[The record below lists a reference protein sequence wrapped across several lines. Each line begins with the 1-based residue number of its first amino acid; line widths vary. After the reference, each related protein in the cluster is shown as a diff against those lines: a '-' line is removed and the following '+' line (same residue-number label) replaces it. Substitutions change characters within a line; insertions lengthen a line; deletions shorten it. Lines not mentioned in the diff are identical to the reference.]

1 MIDLLAQKSFRL
13 FSKGMDREGALHEN
27 YNAIT
32 GDSDGL
38 AFNNPMNK
46 INIDRYYR
54 PELDVLRFLAFLSV
68 FIVHRMD
75 HLPIDPVQ
83 HFWLY
88 NICLL
93 GNFGVP
99 VFFLLSAFLITELLM
114 REEDRFGTIH
124 IRSFYLR
131 RILRIWPLYFAVFY
145 GLVLL
150 MHVIPHTGPPD
161 PRSWLAFTFFA
172 GNWYICIHGWIPA
185 FPVNPMWSISV
196 EEQFYIAIPLV
207 ALYGRRFG
215 LKIVSFALIA
225 VSYGVVTWYAWRGWH
240 GFSSQW
246 TNSFVE
252 FQFFS
257 AGTLLS
263 LALKGRTPQ
272 GNIVLRSLGILTGI
286 LCLFVASVYL
296 GVQAD
301 TPSST
306 IQQAP
311 LGWSL
316 VLAGTTLFFLSLLGT
331 PGRFLPEPIVYLG
344 RISYG
349 LYLFHELM
357 YTLVFH
363 TWKAQLFRLSE
374 FLHLARWTGSI
385 GTAIAFCTTVLLA
398 HFSYQFYER
407 PFLRLKRSFTFV
419 PSRD

>member
-1 MIDLLAQKSFRL
+1 
-13 FSKGMDREGALHEN
+13 
-27 YNAIT
+27 
-32 GDSDGL
+32 
-38 AFNNPMNK
+38 MNK
-46 INIDRYYR
+46 TNIDRYYR

-68 FIVHRMD
+68 FTVHRMD
-75 HLPIDPVQ
+75 HLPIDPAR

-88 NICLL
+88 NVCLL

-114 REEDRFGTIH
+114 REQDRLGTIH
-124 IRSFYLR
+124 IRSFYAR
-131 RILRIWPLYFAVFY
+131 RMLRIWPLYFAVFY

-150 MHVIPHTGPPD
+150 MHVIPHIGPPD

-185 FPVNPMWSISV
+185 YPVNPMWSISI
-196 EEQFYIAIPLV
+196 EEQFYIAIPFI
-207 ALYGRRFG
+207 ALYGRRLG
-215 LKIVSFALIA
+215 LKIVAFALIA
-225 VSYGVVTWYAWRGWH
+225 VSFGMVTWYARKGWQ

-246 TNSFVE
+246 TNSFVQ

-257 AGTLLS
+257 AGVLLS

-272 GNIVLRSLGILTGI
+272 WNLTRRLLGILAGI
-286 LCLFVASVYL
+286 VCLFVASVYL

-306 IQQAP
+306 VQQAP
-311 LGWSL
+311 LGWLL

-331 PGRFLPEPIVYLG
+331 PGRYLPKPIVYLG

-349 LYLFHELM
+349 LYLFHQLI

-363 TWKAQLFRLSE
+363 TWQVQFLRLSE
-374 FLHLARWTGSI
+374 FLHLATWTGGI
-385 GTAIAFCTTVLLA
+385 GTIIVFCTTVLLA
-398 HFSYQFYER
+398 HLSYKYFEST
-407 PFLRLKRSFTFV
+407 FLRLKRRFTFV

>member
-1 MIDLLAQKSFRL
+1 
-13 FSKGMDREGALHEN
+13 
-27 YNAIT
+27 
-32 GDSDGL
+32 
-38 AFNNPMNK
+38 MNETK
-46 INIDRYYR
+46 IERYYR

-68 FIVHRMD
+68 FTVHRMD
-75 HLPIDPVQ
+75 HLPIDPVR
-83 HFWLY
+83 HFWAY

-99 VFFLLSAFLITELLM
+99 VFFLLSASLITELLT
-114 REEDRFGTIH
+114 REEDRFGTVH
-124 IRSFYLR
+124 IRSFYMR

-145 GLVLL
+145 GLILL
-150 MHVIPHTGPPD
+150 NHFIPYTGAPD
-161 PRSWLAFTFFA
+161 PLSWLAFTLFA

-196 EEQFYIAIPLV
+196 EEQFYIAIPLI

-215 LKIVSFALIA
+215 LKTVSFTLIA
-225 VSYGVVTWYAWRGWH
+225 VSYGMVTWYAWRGWH

-272 GNIVLRSLGILTGI
+272 WSLAVRLLGILTGI
-286 LCLFVASVYL
+286 ICLFVASVYL

-306 IQQAP
+306 VAQAP
-311 LGWSL
+311 LGWAL
-316 VLAGTTLFFLSLLGT
+316 VLAATILFFLSLLGT
-331 PGRFLPEPIVYLG
+331 ASRYLPKPIVYLG

-349 LYLFHELM
+349 LYLFHELV

-363 TWKAQLFRLSE
+363 VWKASLVRLSE
-374 FLHLARWTGSI
+374 FLHLRNWTGGL
-385 GTAIAFCTTVLLA
+385 GTLIVFGTTILLA
-398 HFSYQFYER
+398 HLSYQLYER
-407 PFLRLKRSFTFV
+407 PFLRLKRRFTFV
-419 PSRD
+419 PSRDDVPRSAEV

>member
-1 MIDLLAQKSFRL
+1 MSL
-13 FSKGMDREGALHEN
+13 
-27 YNAIT
+27 
-32 GDSDGL
+32 
-38 AFNNPMNK
+38 
-46 INIDRYYR
+46 DRYYR
-54 PELDVLRFLAFLSV
+54 PELDALRFLAFLSV
-68 FIVHRMD
+68 FTVHRMD
-75 HLPIDPVQ
+75 HLPIDPAQ

-114 REEDRFGTIH
+114 REEDRLGTIH
-124 IRSFYLR
+124 IRSFYMR

-150 MHVIPHTGPPD
+150 MHFIPHTGPPD
-161 PRSWLAFTFFA
+161 PLSWLAFTLFA
-172 GNWYICIHGWIPA
+172 GNWYICLHGWIPA

-196 EEQFYIAIPLV
+196 EEQFYIAIPLI
-207 ALYGRRFG
+207 ALYGRRIG
-215 LKIVSFALIA
+215 LKIISFTLMA
-225 VSYGVVTWYAWRGWH
+225 VSYAMVTWYASKGFH

-263 LALKGRTPQ
+263 LALKGRTPRWSIA
-272 GNIVLRSLGILTGI
+272 GRILGIFAGI
-286 LCLFVASVYL
+286 TCLFVASVYL

-306 IQQAP
+306 VLLAP
-311 LGWSL
+311 LGWAL
-316 VLAGTTLFFLSLLGT
+316 VLAGTILFFLSLLGT
-331 PGRFLPEPIVYLG
+331 PRRYLPEPIVYLG

-349 LYLFHELM
+349 LYLFHELI
-357 YTLVFH
+357 YTLTFH
-363 TWKAQLFRLSE
+363 TWRAQLQHFSS
-374 FLHLARWTGSI
+374 FLHLSEWYGGV
-385 GTAIAFCTTVLLA
+385 GTFIAFCATVLLA
-398 HFSYQFYER
+398 HLSYRFYER
-407 PFLRLKRSFTFV
+407 PFLRLKRRFTFV

>member
-1 MIDLLAQKSFRL
+1 M
-13 FSKGMDREGALHEN
+13 SKTHIE
-27 YNAIT
+27 
-32 GDSDGL
+32 
-38 AFNNPMNK
+38 
-46 INIDRYYR
+46 RYYR

-75 HLPIDPVQ
+75 HLPIDPARY
-83 HFWLY
+83 FWVY

-114 REEDRFGTIH
+114 REEDLLGTIH

-145 GLVLL
+145 GLILL
-150 MHVIPHTGPPD
+150 NHFIPHTGAPD
-161 PRSWLAFTFFA
+161 PLSWLAFTLFA

-196 EEQFYIAIPLV
+196 EEQFYIAIPLI

-215 LKIVSFALIA
+215 LKIVSFTLMA
-225 VSYGVVTWYAWRGWH
+225 VSYGMVTWYAWKGWH

-272 GNIVLRSLGILTGI
+272 WNLALRFLGILTGI
-286 LCLFVASVYL
+286 ACLFVASVYL

-306 IQQAP
+306 VPQAP
-311 LGWSL
+311 VGWAL
-316 VLAGTTLFFLSLLGT
+316 VLAATLLFFLSLLGT
-331 PGRFLPEPIVYLG
+331 PLRYLPKPLIYLG

-349 LYLFHELM
+349 LYLFHELV

-363 TWKAQLFRLSE
+363 VAKARLIRLSE
-374 FLHLARWTGSI
+374 FLHLRHWSGGL
-385 GTAIAFCTTVLLA
+385 GTLIAFCATVLLA
-398 HFSYQFYER
+398 HFSYQLYER
-407 PFLRLKRSFTFV
+407 PFLRLKRRFTFV
-419 PSRD
+419 PSRDDASRKAEVDRVTILSER

>member
-1 MIDLLAQKSFRL
+1 MKT
-13 FSKGMDREGALHEN
+13 DR
-27 YNAIT
+27 
-32 GDSDGL
+32 
-38 AFNNPMNK
+38 F
-46 INIDRYYR
+46 YR

-68 FIVHRMD
+68 FTVHRLD
-75 HLPIDPVQ
+75 HLPIDPAR

-88 NICLL
+88 NISLL

-114 REEDRFGTIH
+114 REGDRLGRIH
-124 IRSFYLR
+124 IRSFYMR

-145 GLVLL
+145 GLILL
-150 MHVIPHTGPPD
+150 NHFIPYTGAPD
-161 PRSWLAFTFFA
+161 PRSWLAFTLFA
-172 GNWYICIHGWIPA
+172 GNWYICTHGWIPA

-215 LKIVSFALIA
+215 LKIVSLTLM
-225 VSYGVVTWYAWRGWH
+225 VGSYVMVTWYAWKGWH

-263 LALKGRTPQ
+263 LTLKGRTPQ
-272 GNIVLRSLGILTGI
+272 WSLALRLLGIFTGI
-286 LCLFVASVYL
+286 TCLFVASVYL

-306 IQQAP
+306 VLQAP
-311 LGWSL
+311 LGWAL
-316 VLAGTTLFFLSLLGT
+316 VLAATTLFFLSLLGT
-331 PGRFLPEPIVYLG
+331 PARYLPKFIVYLG

-349 LYLFHELM
+349 LYLFHELI
-357 YTLVFH
+357 YTFVFH
-363 TWKAQLFRLSE
+363 VWKSRLAGLCE
-374 FLHLARWTGSI
+374 FLHLRNWTGGV
-385 GTAIAFCTTVLLA
+385 GTLIALCTTILLA
-398 HFSYQFYER
+398 HLSYQLYES
-407 PFLRLKRSFTFV
+407 PFLHLKQRFTFV

>member
-1 MIDLLAQKSFRL
+1 MHK
-13 FSKGMDREGALHEN
+13 
-27 YNAIT
+27 T
-32 GDSDGL
+32 
-38 AFNNPMNK
+38 
-46 INIDRYYR
+46 NIERYYR

-68 FIVHRMD
+68 FTVHRMD
-75 HLPIDPVQ
+75 HLPIDPAR
-83 HFWLY
+83 HFWFY

-114 REEDRFGTIH
+114 REEDRLGTIH
-124 IRSFYLR
+124 VRSFYMR

-145 GLVLL
+145 GLILL
-150 MHVIPHTGPPD
+150 NHFIPYTGAPD
-161 PRSWLAFTFFA
+161 PLSWLAFTVFA

-196 EEQFYIAIPLV
+196 EEQFYIAIPLI

-215 LKIVSFALIA
+215 LKSISFALIG
-225 VSYGVVTWYAWRGWH
+225 VSYAMVTWYAWKGWH

-246 TNSFVE
+246 TSSLVE

-263 LALKGRTPQ
+263 LALKGRTQ
-272 GNIVLRSLGILTGI
+272 QWNLALRLLGILTGI
-286 LCLFVASVYL
+286 ICLFVASVYL

-306 IQQAP
+306 VPQAP
-311 LGWSL
+311 LGWAL
-316 VLAGTTLFFLSLLGT
+316 VLAATILFFLSLLGT
-331 PGRFLPEPIVYLG
+331 PARYIPKPIVYLG

-349 LYLFHELM
+349 LYLFHELV

-363 TWKAQLFRLSE
+363 VWKPQLVRLSE
-374 FLHLARWTGSI
+374 FLHLAKWSGGV
-385 GTAIAFCTTVLLA
+385 GTAIAFCTAILLA
-398 HFSYQFYER
+398 HVSYQFYER
-407 PFLRLKRSFTFV
+407 PFLRLKGRFTFV
-419 PSRD
+419 PSRDDASLGRRLRE